1 MVRPSLDSPTVY
13 AAVDLDTA
21 LGSALQKQQ
30 SELRQMERRKR
41 ELQEL
46 SKQQRFRPSDEV
58 STFKI
63 IKSLNELIAIGMN
76 TLNSTEEEW
85 LMVCP
90 PILSLVG
97 SLFTLE
103 ETKEFIDCGGVMK
116 IITDV
121 SYPYLE
127 SMQQYLDIGAEARHF
142 EQYRGIMFGVFDRKI
157 CGSFINIGIRR
168 VSLDEAISMLWTDD
182 PAYVRY
188 LVSTFEIL
196 WQQSVPGAQRLQE
209 LLKQGPPQT

>member
-1 MVRPSLDSPTVY
+1 
-13 AAVDLDTA
+13 
-21 LGSALQKQQ
+21 
-30 SELRQMERRKR
+30 
-41 ELQEL
+41 
-46 SKQQRFRPSDEV
+46 
-58 STFKI
+58 
-63 IKSLNELIAIGMN
+63 MN

-103 ETKEFIDCGGVMK
+103 ETKEFIDRGGVMK
-116 IITDV
+116 FITDI

-157 CGSFINIGIRR
+157 CGSFMNIGIGR
-168 VSLDEAISMLWTDD
+168 VSLDEPISMLWTDD

-196 WQQSVPGAQRLQE
+196 WQQSVPGHSDY
-209 LLKQGPPQT
+209 KSF

>member
-1 MVRPSLDSPTVY
+1 VITDDHDDEFTSHLTGFGLSEKEARTYLHLLKYGPKTPSPLAKSLKTYREDVHRTLTSLIERGMVRPSLDSPTVFY

-21 LGSALQKQQ
+21 LDSALKKQQ
-30 SELRQMERRKR
+30 SELRQMERGKW

-46 SKQQRFRPSDEV
+46 SKQQRFRPSDEA

-103 ETKEFIDCGGVMK
+103 ETKEFVDRGGVMK

-127 SMQQYLDIGAEARHF
+127 STQQYLDIGAEARHF
-142 EQYRGIMFGVFDRKI
+142 EQYRGD
-157 CGSFINIGIRR
+157 N
-168 VSLDEAISMLWTDD
+168 
-182 PAYVRY
+182 VRC
-188 LVSTFEIL
+188 V
-196 WQQSVPGAQRLQE
+196 
-209 LLKQGPPQT
+209 

>member
-1 MVRPSLDSPTVY
+1 VVCPSLDSPTVY
-13 AAVDLDTA
+13 APVDLDAA
-21 LGSALQKQQ
+21 LDSALKKQQ

-46 SKQQRFRPSDEV
+46 SKQQRFRPSDGV

-90 PILSLVG
+90 PTLSLVG

-103 ETKEFIDCGGVMK
+103 ETKEFIDRGGVMK
-116 IITDV
+116 FITDV

-142 EQYRGIMFGVFDRKI
+142 EHTAG
-157 CGSFINIGIRR
+157 
-168 VSLDEAISMLWTDD
+168 
-182 PAYVRY
+182 
-188 LVSTFEIL
+188 
-196 WQQSVPGAQRLQE
+196 
-209 LLKQGPPQT
+209 

>member
-1 MVRPSLDSPTVY
+1 
-13 AAVDLDTA
+13 
-21 LGSALQKQQ
+21 
-30 SELRQMERRKR
+30 
-41 ELQEL
+41 
-46 SKQQRFRPSDEV
+46 
-58 STFKI
+58 
-63 IKSLNELIAIGMN
+63 
-76 TLNSTEEEW
+76 
-85 LMVCP
+85 
-90 PILSLVG
+90 
-97 SLFTLE
+97 
-103 ETKEFIDCGGVMK
+103 MK
-116 IITDV
+116 IITDF

-168 VSLDEAISMLWTDD
+168 VSLDEPINMLWTDD

-209 LLKQGPPQT
+209 LLKQGPQQT